1 MSTILSPSARQAERY
16 EAPPWAPA
24 ELTPPAQRLRLAHL
38 PTPIH
43 RWAGLPGVDSSTTE
57 VWIKR
62 DDCTGCELS
71 GNKIR
76 KLEFLLAEALAAGC
90 DRSTRP
96 LAPPYSLHIFLLKV
110 ESYNDLAAGCEHATA
125 SSPWGASRA
134 TTAARRRPRRGASG

>member
-1 MSTILSPSARQAERY
+1 MSTIILALGYRQAECY

-43 RWAGLPGVDSSTTE
+43 KWAGLPGVDSSTTE

-90 DRSTRP
+90 DSVITVGGIQSNHCR
-96 LAPPYSLHIFLLKV
+96 
-110 ESYNDLAAGCEHATA
+110 ATA
-125 SSPWGASRA
+125 A
-134 TTAARRRPRRGASG
+134 AARRVGLTPHIILRTGSPSPGR